1 MSRGGRKKNKATT
14 VTAVAATAI
23 AVPPP
28 AVPIAPP
35 APPPKPLTY
44 AEILEDIEKQDADS
58 RKQYEYW
65 LLDQPSTWNSH
76 IESFQ
81 NQIFSILK
89 KRGFTGLSADNM
101 EEIERLDKDIKY
113 CTDML
118 KTLDTIVN

>member
-1 MSRGGRKKNKATT
+1 MSRGGRKKNKTTT
-14 VTAVAATAI
+14 VTAVAAATAI

-28 AVPIAPP
+28 PVPVAPP
-35 APPPKPLTY
+35 LPPKPLTY
-44 AEILEDIEKQDADS
+44 AEILEDIEKQYADS

>member
-35 APPPKPLTY
+35 PPPKPLTY
-44 AEILEDIEKQDADS
+44 AEILEDIEKQDADA

-76 IESFQ
+76 IESSQ

-89 KRGFTGLSADNM
+89 KRGFTGLSAENID
-101 EEIERLDKDIKY
+101 EIERLDNDIKY
-113 CTDML
+113 CNNVL
-118 KTLDTIVN
+118 KNLSVG

>member
-1 MSRGGRKKNKATT
+1 MSRGGRKKNKTTT

-35 APPPKPLTY
+35 PPKPLTY
-44 AEILEDIEKQDADS
+44 AEILEDIEKQDADA

-118 KTLDTIVN
+118 KKLDTIVN